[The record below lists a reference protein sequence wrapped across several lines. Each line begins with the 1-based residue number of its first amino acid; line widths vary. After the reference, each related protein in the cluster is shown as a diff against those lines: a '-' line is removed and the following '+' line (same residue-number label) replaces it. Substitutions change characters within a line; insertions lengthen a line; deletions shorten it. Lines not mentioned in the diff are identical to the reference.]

1 MSGDGNGADQVRR
14 MIERLAPEPICDDCI
29 ADNLELADGQ
39 SVAQASRELAGQDGF
54 ERARDRCTICGLSKL
69 VTRKRP
75 RGG

>member
-14 MIERLAPEPICDDCI
+14 MIERLAPEPICDECI
-29 ADNLELADGQ
+29 ADKLELTDWQG
-39 SVAQASRELAGQDGF
+39 VAQSSRELAGQDGF
-54 ERARDRCTICGLSKL
+54 ERARDLCTICDASKL

>member
-1 MSGDGNGADQVRR
+1 MGGDGNGADQVRR

-29 ADNLELADGQ
+29 ADKLELADGQ

-54 ERARDRCTICGLSKL
+54 ERARDRCTICGLSKR

-75 RGG
+75 RVG

>member
-1 MSGDGNGADQVRR
+1 MSGGSSGADQVRR

-29 ADNLELADGQ
+29 ADKLALADGR
-39 SVAQASRELAGQDGF
+39 SVAQTSRELAGQDGF
-54 ERARDRCTICGLSKL
+54 ERARDRCTICGVRKR

>member
-1 MSGDGNGADQVRR
+1 MGGDSNKADQIRR

-29 ADNLELADGQ
+29 ADRLELADGQ
-39 SVAQASRELAGQDGF
+39 GVAQAGRELAGQDGF
-54 ERARDRCTICGLSKL
+54 ERARGRCTICGLSRR